1 MVTLLLLFLIAYIV
15 LKLRDQKLYGIYLDY
30 LLSDDVSDS
39 EDIEETNL
47 SPEMAESED

>member
-30 LLSDDVSDS
+30 LLSDDDSDS
-39 EDIEETNL
+39 EDIETNNL